1 MKADRKKK
9 LVKITV
15 IGLLLIV
22 VLSLITYIVTQ
33 TFAPERSVASFC
45 NTINNDKTTLKST
58 GNYQA
63 KVDAYRRLESVAPND
78 IRPEIETIR
87 KGYEQIAA
95 DPSKITSAGLG
106 MAASENNRDDYIKT
120 NCKDIDL

>member
-1 MKADRKKK
+1 MSDQKKRKK
-9 LVKITV
+9 ITLAV
-15 IGLLLIV
+15 IGLILIL
-22 VLSLITYIVTQ
+22 VLSLITYLVTQ

-45 NTINNDKTTLKST
+45 STINGEKTTLKST

-63 KVDAYRRLESVAPND
+63 KVDAYRKLESVAPND

-106 MAASENNRDDYIKT
+106 MVASENNRDDYIKT
-120 NCKDIDL
+120 NCKEINL